1 MIEFKTTVRFK
12 KEFKALKKKY
22 RSITQDYQNLLDE
35 LTTNPYQGIDLGN
48 GFRKIR
54 MAISDKGKGKSHGAR
69 VITYTDAIIS
79 ISEGTLVLLYIY
91 DKSDRD
97 NISDNELQALLDSV
111 NE

>member
-1 MIEFKTTVRFK
+1 MIEIRTHAVFDK
-12 KEFKALKKKY
+12 KFEALKKKY
-22 RSITQDYQNLLDE
+22 RSITQDYQSLLDE

-48 GFRKIR
+48 GIRKIR
-54 MAISDKGKGKSHGAR
+54 MAIS
-69 VITYTDAIIS
+69 
-79 ISEGTLVLLYIY
+79 